1 METVSPPQY
10 QVQDIQSQE
19 LLIPSAPTSDPLDKP
34 IVIPQSTNLRFMKF
48 MKNLS
53 PFARCYPYS
62 LSTLSSPITDSEFLA
77 FIDRLNH
84 VFVSLPI
91 FQVAHVTGGVLC
103 SVQGVLPAQ
112 AIGGVLQVTSL
123 LASAGVS
130 FIRVRK
136 FLKSANADIFAPRGL
151 VCKIMT
157 TEKMMAAINFTE
169 VDKKA
174 KLKLPPLETVHD
186 LGVPHS
192 HSAPASINSDEI
204 TTNSRIETVS
214 GVKDPRLL
222 RLQALEGYITPLDF
236 DVSEPSPESWLSK
249 MGQKPLRWAN
259 NRQMKALEKA
269 NEKCHKTRDSKASV
283 VSAATL
289 DSGNTIAEI
298 DNKIE
303 RLRHSQGSLLQESGH
318 ENEELERL
326 ETAKRE

>member
-1 METVSPPQY
+1 
-10 QVQDIQSQE
+10 
-19 LLIPSAPTSDPLDKP
+19 
-34 IVIPQSTNLRFMKF
+34 
-48 MKNLS
+48 
-53 PFARCYPYS
+53 
-62 LSTLSSPITDSEFLA
+62 
-77 FIDRLNH
+77 
-84 VFVSLPI
+84 
-91 FQVAHVTGGVLC
+91 
-103 SVQGVLPAQ
+103 
-112 AIGGVLQVTSL
+112 
-123 LASAGVS
+123 
-130 FIRVRK
+130 
-136 FLKSANADIFAPRGL
+136 
-151 VCKIMT
+151 MT